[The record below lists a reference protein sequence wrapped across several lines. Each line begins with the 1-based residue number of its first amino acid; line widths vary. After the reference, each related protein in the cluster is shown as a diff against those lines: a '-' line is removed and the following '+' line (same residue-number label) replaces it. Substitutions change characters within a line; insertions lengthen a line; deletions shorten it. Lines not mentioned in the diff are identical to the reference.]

1 MSNRMFQNVILQMK
15 EATNR
20 QIGVIDS
27 EGCVIACTDIA
38 VIGEK
43 WAELAIRISSSSE
56 SLITIDKKTFKA
68 LTTGNDAYFDYA
80 V

>member
-56 SLITIDKKTFKA
+56 SLITFDKKNLQSADDGKRRLF
-68 LTTGNDAYFDYA
+68 
-80 V
+80 

>member
-20 QIGVIDS
+20 QIGVM
-27 EGCVIACTDIA
+27 VIPK
-38 VIGEK
+38 V
-43 WAELAIRISSSSE
+43 
-56 SLITIDKKTFKA
+56 
-68 LTTGNDAYFDYA
+68 

>member
-43 WAELAIRISSSSE
+43 CL
-56 SLITIDKKTFKA
+56 F
-68 LTTGNDAYFDYA
+68 
-80 V
+80 